1 MGGSKGAR
9 WAKGQS
15 SNSNPAKN
23 KHRTQAKSRFFNH
36 GETGGESKLT
46 TAALLRHDAV
56 QGGLKLGAGEAEDIT
71 GVTHKTFDTFASDWS
86 GCTNVAFDKVINK
99 FKASNAGHKDMLAV
113 LAAVTEV
120 IKQEGGK
127 ETETEYFAAL
137 MTTLEVTQDEEMLS
151 AVVRLLG
158 LVIKKVPHPVL
169 ISRYSQVTGVL
180 QTVLSRHA
188 ASGNVSLLRGL
199 LGCISVLLRVQPA
212 AAWKLPQ
219 ATHDLVTLLSFTAHQ
234 KPKLRKAGQHA
245 VVSVVRGSNPDLVP
259 HPAAAQAA
267 AHCQVVIAQSSPTEN
282 TVLYMLTML
291 RDILPALNKTATK
304 SACETVLKLLT
315 LGSSVLVSTGLSA
328 LHGLFSGRPSSS
340 CLPPEMNSQLV
351 TALYEYQPGVNDG
364 APLVAWLA
372 VQQEGILNLAQNQPD
387 LAHGHIARFAQT
399 CLSCLLSDRAEAVK
413 ATGLAMKAV
422 LGEAGRDMDSN
433 VAAKLTKVLG
443 EGLCYQYHAA
453 WPVLL
458 PVLQTLVEVASDILP
473 PIQIIIT
480 NIWPLAP
487 GLALPGWDVWL
498 TDIRLAD
505 EAAISKYWS
514 TILNFP
520 LKPIFL
526 LLCLFICQPPLMHS
540 GGIVNLDDQY
550 RLCAWLVERNSHSVK
565 RRSTGISEYLFTN
578 MGF

>member
-1 MGGSKGAR
+1 MEMLVRYRLTVADFVVV
-9 WAKGQS
+9 
-15 SNSNPAKN
+15 SNCIL
-23 KHRTQAKSRFFNH
+23 TL
-36 GETGGESKLT
+36 GGESKLT

-56 QGGLKLGAGEAEDIT
+56 QGGLKLGAGEEEDVT

-99 FKASNAGHKDMLAV
+99 FKATNAGHKDMLAV

-169 ISRYSQVTGVL
+169 VSRYSQVTEVL

-188 ASGNVSLLRGL
+188 ASANVSLLRGL

-212 AAWKLPQ
+212 AAWQLPQ
-219 ATHDLVTLLSFTAHQ
+219 TSHDLATLLSFTAHQ

-245 VVSVVRGSNPDLVP
+245 VVSVVRGSNPDLIP
-259 HPAAAQAA
+259 HPAAGQAA
-267 AHCQVVIAQSSPTEN
+267 AHCQAVIAQSGPTEN

-291 RDILPALNKTATK
+291 RDILPAMNKNATK

-372 VQQEGILNLAQNQPD
+372 VQQEGILNLAQNNVD
-387 LAHGHIARFAQT
+387 LAHSHLLRFSQT
-399 CLSCLLSDRAEAVK
+399 CLSCLLSDRAEAVR
-413 ATGLAMKAV
+413 ATGLALKAV
-422 LGEAGRDMDSN
+422 LGEAGRDMDAN
-433 VAAKLTKVLG
+433 VAAKLAKALG

-458 PVLQTLVEVASDILP
+458 PVLQTLVEVLKNNKFCSHHKKL
-473 PIQIIIT
+473 Q
-480 NIWPLAP
+480 WPLAP
-487 GLALPGWDVWL
+487 GLALPGWDAWL
-498 TDIRLAD
+498 TGIRLATRSVK
-505 EAAISKYWS
+505 EKSNLGGKKISTFKLCVLP
-514 TILNFP
+514 ILNYAFQ
-520 LKPIFL
+520 L
-526 LLCLFICQPPLMHS
+526 Q
-540 GGIVNLDDQY
+540 
-550 RLCAWLVERNSHSVK
+550 
-565 RRSTGISEYLFTN
+565 
-578 MGF
+578 

>member
-1 MGGSKGAR
+1 
-9 WAKGQS
+9 
-15 SNSNPAKN
+15 
-23 KHRTQAKSRFFNH
+23 
-36 GETGGESKLT
+36 
-46 TAALLRHDAV
+46 
-56 QGGLKLGAGEAEDIT
+56 
-71 GVTHKTFDTFASDWS
+71 
-86 GCTNVAFDKVINK
+86 
-99 FKASNAGHKDMLAV
+99 
-113 LAAVTEV
+113 
-120 IKQEGGK
+120 
-127 ETETEYFAAL
+127 
-137 MTTLEVTQDEEMLS
+137 MLS

-188 ASGNVSLLRGL
+188 ASANVSLLRGL

-212 AAWKLPQ
+212 AAWQLPQ
-219 ATHDLVTLLSFTAHQ
+219 TSHDLATLLSFTAHQ

-259 HPAAAQAA
+259 HPAASQAA
-267 AHCQVVIAQSSPTEN
+267 AHCQAVISQSGPTEN

-328 LHGLFSGRPSSS
+328 LHGLFSGRPASS

-351 TALYEYQPGVNDG
+351 TALYEYQPGINDG

-372 VQQEGILNLAQNQPD
+372 VQQEGILNLAQNNPD
-387 LAHGHIARFAQT
+387 LAHGHLLRFAQT

-413 ATGLAMKAV
+413 ATGLALKAV
-422 LGEAGRDMDSN
+422 LGEAGRDMEAN
-433 VAAKLTKVLG
+433 VAAKLTKALG

-458 PVLQTLVEVASDILP
+458 PVLQTLVEVP
-473 PIQIIIT
+473 KHIICSYDQRCF
-480 NIWPLAP
+480 NIGFLAP

-498 TDIRLAD
+498 TGIRLAD
-505 EAAISKYWS
+505 SLKVKQFPTKNFHGNNMLSCIKETLQMLLTTCYYAHLPAT
-514 TILNFP
+514 TIAHWQQHTL
-520 LKPIFL
+520 
-526 LLCLFICQPPLMHS
+526 
-540 GGIVNLDDQY
+540 G
-550 RLCAWLVERNSHSVK
+550 
-565 RRSTGISEYLFTN
+565 
-578 MGF
+578 

>member
-1 MGGSKGAR
+1 MLDGQRVRAVIVTLPRISTGVKPSLGSSIMEMLVRYRLTVADFVVV
-9 WAKGQS
+9 
-15 SNSNPAKN
+15 SNCIL
-23 KHRTQAKSRFFNH
+23 TL
-36 GETGGESKLT
+36 GGESKLT

-56 QGGLKLGAGEAEDIT
+56 QGGLKLGAGEEEDVT

-99 FKASNAGHKDMLAV
+99 FKATNAGHKDMLAV

-169 ISRYSQVTGVL
+169 VSRYSWVTEVL

-188 ASGNVSLLRGL
+188 ASANVSLLRGL

-212 AAWKLPQ
+212 AAWQLPQ
-219 ATHDLVTLLSFTAHQ
+219 TSHDLATLLSFTAHQ

-245 VVSVVRGSNPDLVP
+245 VVSVVRGSNPDLIP
-259 HPAAAQAA
+259 HPAAGQAA
-267 AHCQVVIAQSSPTEN
+267 AHCQAVIAQSGPTEN

-291 RDILPALNKTATK
+291 RDILPAMNKNATK

-328 LHGLFSGRPSSS
+328 LHGLFSGRPSPS

-372 VQQEGILNLAQNQPD
+372 VQQEGILNLAQNNVD
-387 LAHGHIARFAQT
+387 LAHSHLLRFSQT
-399 CLSCLLSDRAEAVK
+399 CLSCLLSDRAEAVR
-413 ATGLAMKAV
+413 ATGLALKAV
-422 LGEAGRDMDSN
+422 LGEAGRNMDVN
-433 VAAKLTKVLG
+433 VAAKLAKALG

-458 PVLQTLVEVASDILP
+458 PVLQTLVEVLKTTNFV
-473 PIQIIIT
+473 PIT
-480 NIWPLAP
+480 KSYNGLWPRAWPYQGGMP
-487 GLALPGWDVWL
+487 G
-498 TDIRLAD
+498 
-505 EAAISKYWS
+505 
-514 TILNFP
+514 
-520 LKPIFL
+520 
-526 LLCLFICQPPLMHS
+526 
-540 GGIVNLDDQY
+540 
-550 RLCAWLVERNSHSVK
+550 
-565 RRSTGISEYLFTN
+565 
-578 MGF
+578 